1 MIIHIES
8 NWWRKIIS
16 YAKTAHEMNASEVSG
31 MAPVIRNEQGQL
43 EMQEPVILKQTASL
57 VETTLD
63 VAALHEYHNKC
74 LEKYAK
80 YLPDNILH
88 CWWHSHHVMEAY
100 WSGTDQATIEQMS
113 EHGPLLALVVNNQED
128 YAMTFANSVNVAGKD
143 ENIQTD
149 CKLVIG
155 ETEFGTQ
162 ITDDIASLVTTNQ
175 LAIPSSQLYTP
186 LQIDNDSLNNIKEQT
201 NLFQQR
207 VDSNDYLFDSKE
219 ELCYTCGQYTN
230 TLQLDGICT
239 TCSGA
244 ELDAMWNDEIP
255 DQFRLNI
262 RTAKPVVEKERETT
276 ETVVAKER
284 KKPGPTRLKGVL
296 KKLEID
302 NLDQEWHEIKGT
314 ADVLENAIYN
324 ILHQVHTA
332 PTPLADDKKNELLSE
347 INKMISTINRFQ
359 HQNNLPSKYHTLV
372 DFNMATTLPDLLVKE
387 QGETDNEPDYS
398 EVSKHIPTGPTLF

>member
-8 NWWRKIIS
+8 AWWRKIIS

-31 MAPVIRNEQGQL
+31 MAPVIRNVFGQL
-43 EMQEPVILKQTASL
+43 EIQEPVILKQTASL

-128 YAMTFANSVNVAGKD
+128 YAMAFANSVNVAGKD

-149 CKLVIG
+149 CKLVVG
-155 ETEFGTQ
+155 ETEFDTQ
-162 ITDDIASLVTTNQ
+162 IADDIASLVTTNSP
-175 LAIPSSQLYTP
+175 AILSSQLYTP
-186 LQIDNDSLNNIKEQT
+186 IPLDNNSLNNIQSQT
-201 NLFQQR
+201 SLFQQR
-207 VDSNDYLFDSKE
+207 LDYSDRQPFSSED
-219 ELCYTCGQYTN
+219 ELCYSCGQLTDE
-230 TLQLDGICT
+230 LQLDGVCT
-239 TCSGA
+239 TCS
-244 ELDAMWNDEIP
+244 EIDTDWDDETP
-255 DQFRLNI
+255 N
-262 RTAKPVVEKERETT
+262 TKPVVE
-276 ETVVAKER
+276 KER

-296 KKLEID
+296 KKLEIND
-302 NLDQEWHEIKGT
+302 LDRDLYSPELHEIKGT
-314 ADVLENAIYN
+314 TDVLENAIYN
-324 ILHQVHTA
+324 ILHKVHTA
-332 PTPLADDKKNELLSE
+332 PTPLADNKKNELLSE

-387 QGETDNEPDYS
+387 QGDTNNEPDYS
-398 EVSKHIPTGPTLF
+398 KVSEHIPTGPTLF